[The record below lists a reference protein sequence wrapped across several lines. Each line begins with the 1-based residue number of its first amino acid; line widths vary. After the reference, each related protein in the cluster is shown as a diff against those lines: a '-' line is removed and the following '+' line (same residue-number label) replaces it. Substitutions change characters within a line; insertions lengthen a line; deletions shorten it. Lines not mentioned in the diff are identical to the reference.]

1 MIGGVYSRT
10 KRVYI
15 TSTLEPH
22 NNLHF
27 FWLKLPEI
35 PIFVKVLAP

>member
-1 MIGGVYSRT
+1 MGGVWNRT

-35 PIFVKVLAP
+35 PIFAKVLAP